1 MAVDPRMKQVKL
13 EVAESQLTPLTSMA
27 LSAFAKSLIAE
38 RDGDA
43 TEANRW
49 LTTALK
55 QEAKHEAK

>member
-1 MAVDPRMKQVKL
+1 MADERMKQVKL
-13 EVAESQLTPLTSMA
+13 EVAESQLNPLANMA

-43 TEANRW
+43 AGATRW

-55 QEAKHEAK
+55 QEANAAAK

>member
-1 MAVDPRMKQVKL
+1 MADERMKEIKL
-13 EVAESQLTPLTSMA
+13 EIAESQLTPLVNMA

-43 TEANRW
+43 TGSTRW
-49 LTTALK
+49 LNTALK